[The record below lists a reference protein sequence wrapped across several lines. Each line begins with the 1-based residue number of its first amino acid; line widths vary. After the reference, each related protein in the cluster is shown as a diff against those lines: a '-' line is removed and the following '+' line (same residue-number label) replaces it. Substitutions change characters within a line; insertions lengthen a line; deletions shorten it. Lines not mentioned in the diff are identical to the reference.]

1 MCENFHEFKS
11 SCVQIF
17 VFLILWFLFSCFG
30 LGSWKSRKFGPCKNF
45 LLYGTTARI
54 AMFYISTNFTAWT
67 VTLNDQEKIT
77 GQQLLCI
84 LSHVRLELSSLYTY
98 VQRPTYMPSYLLR
111 ILLHEHEGLTFV
123 SQMGRWETLG
133 QRVCLGGC
141 CCTLLSIV
149 GQHFCIGEEY
159 ILSQL

>member
-1 MCENFHEFKS
+1 MKISTSSKVHVFKS
-11 SCVQIF
+11 LC
-17 VFLILWFLFSCFG
+17 FLFCDSYFRVLV
-30 LGSWKSRKFGPCKNF
+30 LGHENLENLDLAKIWYHSKNSKV
-45 LLYGTTARI
+45 LHIYQLYSLDSHFKWSEKDHRSA
-54 AMFYISTNFTAWT
+54 
-67 VTLNDQEKIT
+67 VT
-77 GQQLLCI
+77 CI

-98 VQRPTYMPSYLLR
+98 VQQPTYMPSYLLR